1 MSLSSP
7 FIQRPVA
14 TTLLSLSVVMVGML
28 GYLLLPVSPLPQVDF
43 PAISVTAS
51 LPGASPET
59 MASSVATPLERA
71 LGTIAGVNEINSQSS
86 QGSTRIFLQ
95 FDLGKNI
102 DTAAREVQAAINA
115 SRSMLPSALPG
126 LPQYRKINPSQAPIM
141 LLALTSRTAT
151 TSELYD
157 LASTVL
163 AQKVAQVTGVGDVTV
178 GGGSLP
184 AVRVELQPQALTQ
197 YGISLDEV
205 RQAISSA
212 NLLRPKGVI
221 EDDERHWQIQASDQ
235 LTRASD
241 YQPLVITYRNG
252 AAVRLQDVANV
263 YDGIEDR
270 YNAGYFNDQAA
281 VLLVVSRQP
290 QANIIDTVDGITAQ
304 LPALRAFL
312 PAGVSLDVA
321 SDRSPTIRATL
332 HEAQQT
338 LLIAVGL
345 VIVVVLLFLAN
356 VRAALIPVTAV
367 PVALVGAGAV
377 MYLWGFSLNNLSLMA
392 LIVATGLVVDDA
404 IVVLENISRH
414 VEHGM
419 APMAAALRG
428 AQEVGFTLLSMNLS
442 LVAVFVS
449 ILFMGGI
456 VERLFREFSI
466 TLVAA
471 ILISLLVSLTLTP
484 MLCARWLSARQ
495 TTPGRLQRASD
506 AAFGWLRRGYARTL
520 DSALAN
526 APIVLML
533 LIGVAALNVHLY
545 VQAPKSFL
553 PDQDTGQLGGFI
565 RGDDGMSFQIMQP
578 KIEAYRK
585 AVLQDPAVESVA
597 GFIGGG
603 RGINNAQIFVRL
615 KPLDQRK
622 VSAQVVADRI
632 RRNLPAVPGARMF
645 LNVDQDIRFGG
656 GFGRGSYQYT
666 LRSDDLQALRTWG
679 ERVRTALAQLPEI
692 TGIEDELISSQ
703 QITLDVDREA
713 ARQLGI
719 EMATVTQTLNNAF
732 GQRQVST
739 IYNSMNQYRVVMEV
753 APRFAQGPEALDQLH
768 VVTESGRVPLSAF
781 SRYTRSTA
789 NDRVS
794 RNDQFASTSIGFELS
809 PGVSLSQAETAIN
822 RATALLTMPS
832 SIQGRLQG
840 NASLFQRMQGNQP
853 LAILGTLLIVY
864 IVLGVLY
871 ESYLHPLTILST
883 LPSAGVGALLALLLL
898 ETEFSL
904 VALLGVFLL
913 IGVVMKNAILMIDV
927 ALQIERE
934 RDVTPLAAI
943 REACLLRLRPI
954 LMTTMAA
961 LLGALPLMLGTG
973 EGAELRQPLG
983 IAIVGGLAV
992 SQILTLYTTPVVYLY
1007 LERLRLKV
1015 QRLRGRRVVHHPRP
1029 SDSTPPAHGEVG
1041 GVLPRTRS

>member
-7 FIQRPVA
+7 FITRPVA
-14 TTLLSLSVVMVGML
+14 TTLLSLSIVMVGVL

-43 PAISVTAS
+43 PAISVSAS

-71 LGTIAGVNEINSQSS
+71 LGTIAGVNEISSQSS
-86 QGSTRIFLQ
+86 QGSTRIFVQ

-115 SRSMLPSALPG
+115 SRSLLPSALPG
-126 LPQYRKINPSQAPIM
+126 MPQYRKINPSQAPIM

-197 YGISLDEV
+197 YGISLDQV
-205 RQAISSA
+205 RQAISGA
-212 NLLRPKGVI
+212 NLRRPKGVI

-235 LTRASD
+235 LSTAAE
-241 YQPLVITYRNG
+241 YQPLVIAYRNG
-252 AAVRLQDVANV
+252 APVRLQDVARV
-263 YDGIEDR
+263 YDGVEDR
-270 YNAGYFNDQAA
+270 YNAGYFNDQPA

-290 QANIIDTVDGITAQ
+290 QANIIDTVDGVMEQ

-332 HEAQQT
+332 REAQHT
-338 LLIAVGL
+338 LLIAVAL
-345 VIVVVLLFLAN
+345 VVLVVLLFLAN
-356 VRAALIPVTAV
+356 FRAAMIPVTAV
-367 PVALVGAGAV
+367 PVALIGSCAV

-414 VEHGM
+414 VEAGL
-419 APMAAALRG
+419 APVQAALKG

-442 LVAVFVS
+442 IVAVFVS

-471 ILISLLVSLTLTP
+471 ILISLVVSLTLTP
-484 MLCARWLSARQ
+484 MLCARWLTARHSGQ
-495 TTPGRLQRASD
+495 GRLERISNAV
-506 AAFGWLRRGYARTL
+506 FGWLRRGYGRSLDWALNHAPLVLTL
-520 DSALAN
+520 FL
-526 APIVLML
+526 
-533 LIGVAALNVHLY
+533 GVAALNVHLY

-578 KIEAYRK
+578 KIDAFRK

-615 KPLDQRK
+615 KPLEERQ
-622 VSAQVVADRI
+622 VSAQIVADRI
-632 RRNLPAVPGARMF
+632 RRSLPPVPGARMW

-666 LRSDDLQALRTWG
+666 LRADDVSQLRVWG
-679 ERVRTALAQLPEI
+679 QRVRNELATLPEL
-692 TGIEDELISSQ
+692 TGIEDELVSSQ
-703 QITLDVDREA
+703 QIMLEVDREA
-713 ARQLGI
+713 ARQLGVD
-719 EMATVTQTLNNAF
+719 MSTVTQTLNNAF

-753 APRFAQGPEALDQLH
+753 APRFAQGPEALDALH
-768 VVTESGRVPLSAF
+768 VVTDAGRVPLSAF
-781 SRYTRSTA
+781 SYYTRSSA

-794 RNDQFASTSIGFELS
+794 RNDQFASTNIGFELA
-809 PGVSLSQAETAIN
+809 PGVSLSQAQDAVD
-822 RATALLTMPS
+822 RAVARLTMPT

-853 LAILGTLLIVY
+853 IAILGTLLVVY

-898 ETEFSL
+898 KTEFSL

-934 RDVTPLAAI
+934 RGTTPLEAI

-983 IAIVGGLAV
+983 IAIVGGLV
-992 SQILTLYTTPVVYLY
+992 MSQLITLYTTPVIYLY
-1007 LERLRLKV
+1007 MEQLRLKV
-1015 QRLRGRRVVHHPRP
+1015 QFRRSRAGSHATVAR
-1029 SDSTPPAHGEVG
+1029 
-1041 GVLPRTRS
+1041 